1 MSPKSPAG
9 QPVDLL
15 AIAPHPDDAEL
26 LCGGTLIRAA
36 DHGHTTGILNLTAGE
51 LGTRGTPE
59 IREAEA
65 QRAADILSLAV
76 RRNLDLPD
84 ARIRNDEESRIRLI
98 EALREHRPHTVIL
111 PYLEGRHPDHRIAS
125 QLAYDACYLAG
136 LKNYPAAGVP
146 HRPSKVLYALAYR
159 EHTPKPTFVVD
170 TSAAFERKLEA
181 IRCYASQFD
190 GVKAL
195 GELYPAEVPLYEL
208 VRIQDA
214 HYGSLIR
221 TAYGE
226 PFYTRET
233 LRIDDIVNLQVSS
246 F

>member
-1 MSPKSPAG
+1 MI
-9 QPVDLL
+9 DLL

-36 DHGHTTGILNLTAGE
+36 DAGHRTAILDLSAGE
-51 LGTRGTPE
+51 LGSRGTPE
-59 IREAEA
+59 VRKAESEA
-65 QRAADILSLAV
+65 AAKILGLAL
-76 RRNLDLPD
+76 RRTLGLPD
-84 ARIRNDEESRIRLI
+84 ARIRNDDESRGRLI
-98 EALREHRPHTVIL
+98 EAIRELRPRVVIL
-111 PYLEGRHPDHRIAS
+111 PYFEGRHPDHMAAS
-125 QLAYDACYLAG
+125 ALGYDACYLAG
-136 LKNYPAAGVP
+136 LKNYPAVGEAY
-146 HRPSKVLYALAYR
+146 RPAKVIYAIAYR
-159 EHTPKPTFVVD
+159 EHAPKPTLVVD

-190 GVKAL
+190 GVESL
-195 GELYPAEVPLYEL
+195 GELFPAGVPFYDL

-226 PFYTRET
+226 PFLTRET
-233 LRIDDIVNLQVSS
+233 MRVDDVVDLPVSS